1 MPYLID
7 GHNLIG
13 ALPGHD
19 LRDPEDELK
28 LIRVLRAFCASQRA
42 QIIVYFDRGIPGGRN
57 PPAGGG
63 VTVRFVRPP
72 ATADSAIAR
81 HLEQVGREAP
91 NWVVVSSD
99 ASVAQAARRAGA
111 RPLSS
116 REFSRQ
122 LVNAS
127 APPASPE
134 KPEAPVAPEEIE
146 AWEALFRRRPAK
158 PGGQA

>member
-19 LRDPEDELK
+19 LRDPDDELK
-28 LIRVLRAFCASQRA
+28 LVSVLRAFCASQRT
-42 QIIVYFDRGIPGGRN
+42 QMTVYFDRGVPGRGN

-72 ATADSAIAR
+72 ATADSAISR
-81 HLEQVGREAP
+81 HLEHLGREAP

-116 REFSRQ
+116 SEFSRQ
-122 LVNAS
+122 LMNAS

-134 KPEAPVAPEEIE
+134 KPEAPVEPEEVE
-146 AWEALFRRRPAK
+146 AWEALFRSRRPRA
-158 PGGQA
+158 GGQG